1 MVIRRI
7 GCWTL
12 LIALALWAQGCA
24 HNEPVETKQQS
35 SIQKSLVGTWSCSYN
50 TRSKDRSQNVS
61 VDGKTTMRFTDTQI
75 FTDGVS
81 TWLFPKDKMRNPV
94 TLRFQNSYQ
103 ANYTVIE
110 DASPKIVYYIIDGSV
125 AQISTDQRVKEF
137 RFESDPSRRNESTI
151 VRLTNDTLVV
161 RSLESY
167 KGDTSITNAKCLR
180 TQ

>member
-1 MVIRRI
+1 MLRRI

-12 LIALALWAQGCA
+12 LIASALWAQGCA

-50 TRSKDRSQNVS
+50 THSKDRSLNVS

-75 FTDGVS
+75 FADGVS
-81 TWLFPKDKMRNPV
+81 TWLFSKGKTRNPV

-103 ANYTVIE
+103 ANYTIIE
-110 DASPKIVYYIIDGSV
+110 DTSPKIVYYIIDGSV

-137 RFESDPSRRNESTI
+137 RFESDPLRRNESTI
-151 VRLTNDTLVV
+151 IRLTNDTLVM
-161 RSLESY
+161 RSLESN
-167 KGDTSITNAKCLR
+167 KGNISITNIECLR
-180 TQ
+180 IQ